1 MQDQGD
7 GNTLVQWDF
16 TVTALNEEGNH
27 HVGDATADGMTGMM
41 TFLADSLKHYCE
53 SGEILRS

>member
-1 MQDQGD
+1 
-7 GNTLVQWDF
+7 
-16 TVTALNEEGNH
+16 
-27 HVGDATADGMTGMM
+27 VGDATAAGMTGMM